1 MKDIAIIEGLRK
13 ETFFYEDAISEAIK
27 KLGESHPVA
36 SKLKRVLR
44 LAKYHPV
51 LCKRCGR
58 TLKTPK
64 AIQRGMGP
72 RCYEIHAEESQDN
85 MNFIKEVA

>member
-1 MKDIAIIEGLRK
+1 MKDIVIIEGLRK
-13 ETFFYEDAISEAIK
+13 ETFLYKDAISEAIK

-36 SKLKRVLR
+36 ARLGRALR
-44 LAKYHPV
+44 LDKYQPV
-51 LCKRCGR
+51 PCKRCGR

-72 RCYEIHAEESQDN
+72 RCYEIHTEESQDN
-85 MNFIKEVA
+85 MDLVKEVV